1 MDLVEK
7 IVWILLIVCLVFFF
21 SLNSVYA
28 EDRFEILRF
37 VHPDNP
43 TVCIMEPEP
52 VVQDIFHEEVFK
64 ITVDSVLIWQNEM
77 KAYSDGDW
85 FIPIF
90 YYEHEEHFDKVPED
104 FPECNIFM
112 EYREYNTGK
121 DEGTSNK
128 KALGWTGFDFSKSW
142 HKYAYVMTYL
152 KSPEVNPH
160 ISLCIGCE
168 ENSDLTIELRHKDL
182 PLNTINRII
191 MHEFGHALGIGHYI
205 EDMDSK
211 NNLPSLMYPN
221 LNPFK
226 ENSFELEELDKEML
240 RTIYND
246 DGFGGL
252 HGNVPYYYIIETD
265 DYGWRL
271 R

>member
-1 MDLVEK
+1 
-7 IVWILLIVCLVFFF
+7 
-21 SLNSVYA
+21 
-28 EDRFEILRF
+28 
-37 VHPDNP
+37 
-43 TVCIMEPEP
+43 
-52 VVQDIFHEEVFK
+52 
-64 ITVDSVLIWQNEM
+64 
-77 KAYSDGDW
+77 
-85 FIPIF
+85 
-90 YYEHEEHFDKVPED
+90 
-104 FPECNIFM
+104 
-112 EYREYNTGK
+112 
-121 DEGTSNK
+121 
-128 KALGWTGFDFSKSW
+128 
-142 HKYAYVMTYL
+142 
-152 KSPEVNPH
+152 
-160 ISLCIGCE
+160 
-168 ENSDLTIELRHKDL
+168 
-182 PLNTINRII
+182 